1 MRIDLE
7 GLDGVGVSWGEV
19 VDCPFFC
26 SGVERILNPLDL
38 DALGVWVLG
47 GVLAAAL
54 ADGVGLGSGA
64 LACASLGLASFGI
77 ESASF
82 SRLSCLSSF
91 ACWVFMSDWI
101 FRRFCTISFL

>member
-7 GLDGVGVSWGEV
+7 GLDGVGVSWSEV

-47 GVLAAAL
+47 GVAVSTDEL
-54 ADGVGLGSGA
+54 GLGAGD
-64 LACASLGLASFGI
+64 LA
-77 ESASF
+77 
-82 SRLSCLSSF
+82 
-91 ACWVFMSDWI
+91 
-101 FRRFCTISFL
+101 